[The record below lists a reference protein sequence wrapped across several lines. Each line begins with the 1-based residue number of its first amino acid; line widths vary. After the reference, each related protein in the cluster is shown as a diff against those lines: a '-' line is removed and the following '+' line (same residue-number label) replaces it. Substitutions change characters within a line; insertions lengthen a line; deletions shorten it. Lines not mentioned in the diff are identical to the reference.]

1 MIERL
6 KRKYQEYFTSYFS
19 SGKRSSED
27 LYDILFKVDFNVDN
41 CKGKIVSDTS
51 FTYFH
56 WKIAELMKEVQ
67 RFNIK
72 RFHPEEI
79 KILSLNIFPLGNT
92 ALHFAYQNLNIV
104 RRFYKVIENEVKKQK
119 EAAASNEDESRLLT
133 FEIPFILNFDGKSPL
148 HLCMEGE
155 NYKSA
160 DIILQKLCNDPIDS
174 HARAIND
181 LIPEFIAN
189 GLTCIGPYLDSR
201 L

>member
-56 WKIAELMKEVQ
+56 WKIAEMMKEVQ

-72 RFHPEEI
+72 
-79 KILSLNIFPLGNT
+79 
-92 ALHFAYQNLNIV
+92 
-104 RRFYKVIENEVKKQK
+104 
-119 EAAASNEDESRLLT
+119 
-133 FEIPFILNFDGKSPL
+133 
-148 HLCMEGE
+148 
-155 NYKSA
+155 
-160 DIILQKLCNDPIDS
+160 
-174 HARAIND
+174 
-181 LIPEFIAN
+181 
-189 GLTCIGPYLDSR
+189 
-201 L
+201 